1 MKRGF
6 LELLDW
12 GWGYMSPFVRNII
25 VFNCIGFL
33 SSLTILFEP
42 ELSRLLIDS
51 LMNPDRSAF
60 VFYLLMI
67 ALLQIVNLLL
77 SQVSKVIRVH
87 HDMIMNRTVE
97 NSITRVYLNKR
108 RLLDKGQTVTLYKQD
123 LPVMLQ
129 LYRSVI
135 PGIVI
140 NIIIFA
146 LAAIRLISIN
156 FMLLIASLLFA
167 IIPTLIVNKT
177 GNRLSE
183 SNKRQT
189 EIQDRYHGFISDLPH
204 ASLDSQSN
212 ESCGLFIE
220 ELNNLLSDSFKE
232 LWTYNR
238 VQILSTTVLTLISI
252 MGMVFTYLIL
262 GHMIFIQGFTY
273 GQLFSVIMYTGILT
287 TRINNVMNSYQSILT
302 SRYSLERVR
311 EFLFDDSISC
321 ITYSPEIAKKGIEI
335 SNLSFSY
342 SNELPLFDCL
352 NLRVDFP
359 SLVLLKGSNGS
370 GKSTLINILSGIT
383 FLEGGQGSIRF
394 DGYAKDDVYTV
405 FQSSKTY
412 PLRIRD
418 NITMGIYRE
427 EFNTYGCSCFSIS
440 ESDMDL
446 ICSGLSAGQ
455 EKKIV
460 FQRMLYQDKQVLL
473 IDEVDSSIDLE
484 GKSRILQTLQT
495 LKSNHIIIMAVHHDI
510 YDDISDIIVDLDT
523 KEDCL

>member
-6 LELLDW
+6 LELLNW

-51 LMNPDRSAF
+51 MTNPDRRAF
-60 VFYLLMI
+60 ILYLLMI

-97 NSITRVYLNKR
+97 NSITRVYLNRR
-108 RLLDKGQTVTLYKQD
+108 RLMDKGQTVTLYKQD

-140 NIIIFA
+140 NIIIFIM
-146 LAAIRLISIN
+146 AAIRLISIN
-156 FMLLIASLLFA
+156 FMLLIASLMFA
-167 IIPTLIVNKT
+167 IIPTFIVNKT

-189 EIQDRYHGFISDLPH
+189 GIQDRYNGYIADLPS
-204 ASLDSQSN
+204 ASLDSQSK
-212 ESCGLFIE
+212 ESCDLFIE
-220 ELNNLLSDSFKE
+220 ELNDLLSDSFNE

-287 TRINNVMNSYQSILT
+287 TRINNVMNSYQSILS

-311 EFLFDDSISC
+311 EFLVDDSISC
-321 ITYSPEIAKKGIEI
+321 ITYNPEVTKKRIEI

-342 SNELPLFDCL
+342 VNGATIFDHFDL
-352 NLRVDFP
+352 LVEYP
-359 SLVLLKGSNGS
+359 SFVLLKGRNGS

-383 FLEGGQGSIRF
+383 PLEGSHGSIRY
-394 DGYAKDDVYTV
+394 DGYAEDDVYTV

-412 PLRIRD
+412 PLKIRD
-418 NITMGIYRE
+418 NIHMGISHE
-427 EFNTYGCSCFSIS
+427 EFNIYGCSCFCIP
-440 ESDMDL
+440 ESDMDY
-446 ICSGLSAGQ
+446 ICRGLSAGQ
-455 EKKIV
+455 EKKVV
-460 FQRMLYQDKQVLL
+460 FQRMLYQDRQVFLV
-473 IDEVDSSIDLE
+473 DEIDSSIDLE
-484 GKSRILQTLQT
+484 GKRRIREI
-495 LKSNHIIIMAVHHDI
+495 LKNLKKDHIVIMAVHHGI
-510 YDDISDIIVDLDT
+510 YDDISDIIVDLDI
-523 KEDCL
+523 KEDRL